1 MQHHHSQHRQVQLME
16 ANKTIYISLLRSEI
30 ENLQSK
36 YEAQLDDWKKQCKDN
51 DQEVADLKEQITKLR
66 IENKRHNER

>member
-1 MQHHHSQHRQVQLME
+1 ME

-36 YEAQLDDWKKQCKDN
+36 YEVQLDDWKKQCKDN
-51 DQEVADLKEQITKLR
+51 DQEVADLKEQITKLI

>member
-1 MQHHHSQHRQVQLME
+1 ME

-36 YEAQLDDWKKQCKDN
+36 YEVQLDDWKKQCKDN